1 MARLSETTIVGPD
14 PQKEEA
20 RILGIVAKI
29 AFLKCCDNALLVPTK
44 KYMEE
49 FDNHISYFEWLDF
62 NDPSDEYLYELNIHD
77 EYKEYFI
84 MGWVNY
90 FEITD
95 EMGKK
100 IDHYIRVYQNELTNV
115 FNRLAMMYP
124 PK

>member
-1 MARLSETTIVGPD
+1 
-14 PQKEEA
+14 
-20 RILGIVAKI
+20 
-29 AFLKCCDNALLVPTK
+29 
-44 KYMEE
+44 MEE

-62 NDPSDEYLYELNIHD
+62 IDPSDEYLYELNIPN

-84 MGWVNY
+84 NGWVNY